1 LIIEY
6 GNLLRDSNRYIPLPR
21 RFPKLSGNLS
31 LSPGTFHSLD
41 WMQKI
46 EFTLATLCIG
56 AMGSSSETAQ
66 KEIDM
71 NAERTN
77 IGWGFWLVWILAS
90 IMGFVM
96 GALLGMSVA
105 YGLFDRDGFDATIGI
120 TAGIAIGATAGC
132 LQWVVLREKVA
143 RVGWWVL
150 ASTLGFAIAF
160 GTLGAIGI
168 GESNE
173 NYVMAGI
180 LFAAVFGIAGG
191 ILQWLVLR
199 QAGIAR
205 AGLWVPASIF
215 GSLVAAIGFPISSAI
230 GATGNYGLSAMVF
243 GLLLGAGLGAI
254 PGVVLVWL
262 LHQSPSSNIEGLAAA
277 H

>member
-1 LIIEY
+1 
-6 GNLLRDSNRYIPLPR
+6 
-21 RFPKLSGNLS
+21 
-31 LSPGTFHSLD
+31 
-41 WMQKI
+41 
-46 EFTLATLCIG
+46 
-56 AMGSSSETAQ
+56 
-66 KEIDM
+66 M
-71 NAERTN
+71 NTERTN
-77 IGWGFWLVWILAS
+77 IGWGFWLVWVLAS

-96 GALLGMSVA
+96 GSLLGMSVA
-105 YGLFDRDGFDATIGI
+105 YGLFDREAFDATIGV
-120 TAGIAIGATAGC
+120 TSGIVLGATAGY

-150 ASTLGFAIAF
+150 ASALGFAITL

-168 GESNE
+168 NE

-191 ILQWLVLR
+191 VLQWLVLR
-199 QAGIAR
+199 RAGIAR

-215 GSLVAAIGFPISSAI
+215 GSLVAAISFPISSAI
-230 GATGNYGLSAMVF
+230 GAAGNYGLSAMVF

-254 PGVVLVWL
+254 PGAVLVWL
-262 LHQSPSSNIEGLAAA
+262 LRQSPSSNIEGLATA